1 MIIYG
6 LVDPDSNKIRYVGKT
21 SSTIERRLL
30 EHINDAISIMNKKG
44 KKKIN
49 KRYSWII
56 SLLKNNQKPTIK
68 LLEEVEND
76 GNERECYWIA
86 TLPNLTNMTKGGD
99 GGDTNS
105 GKKFGPFST
114 DIINKISAAT
124 REGMNNVIVKE
135 KCSRGAYITHSKI
148 CIDGKLRKDIV
159 DKIRESTKRKVFI
172 FDENEKYEEFDSIG
186 KFLELSGKTYRE
198 FKKIAKHVGKEYHVQ
213 KADLS

>member
-30 EHINDAISIMNKKG
+30 EHINDAINIMNKRG
-44 KKKIN
+44 RKKIN

-56 SLLKNNQKPTIK
+56 SLLKNNQKPTIE

-105 GKKFGPFST
+105 GKKFGPFSA

-124 REGMNNVIVKE
+124 REGMNNSKVKE
-135 KCSRGAYITHSKI
+135 KCSQGAYIMHSKI
-148 CIDGKLRKDIV
+148 FVNGKLRKDIV
-159 DKIRESTKRKVFI
+159 DKIRESTKKKVLV
-172 FDENEKYEEFDSIG
+172 FDENKSFEKFDSIG

-198 FKKIAKHVGKEYHVQ
+198 FKKIAKSVGKTYHVQ
-213 KADLS
+213 KTDLS